1 MKIESSNVTMVSEHL
16 SSVEIQEEQGRVR
29 LTDTS
34 EQISSIQAQE
44 VKRGESSTGT
54 SEQSQSKKDITLSSI
69 IIEQVNFS
77 SFTKDEAILLRD
89 ISSSLIDHINHFRST
104 KYESS
109 ESELKYSKTTVRNQ
123 LIGQVFD
130 SKNSESMNLSMM
142 NRVTRRTE
150 GERLSYNVDGIV
162 KTKDGQEIDINIAL
176 NLSRDFI
183 RNYDKG
189 IIFSDPLVINYNAST
204 AQLSNTKFAFDI
216 DTDGLPDQIS
226 MLRSG
231 SGYLSLDYNGDGK
244 INNGS
249 ELFGTKSGD
258 GFADLAMYDDDKNN
272 WIDEN
277 DAIFN
282 KLRIWVKDPNG
293 EDKLLGLGEVG
304 VGAIYLV
311 NSNTEFTLT
320 NETGV
325 AGQLKQSS
333 IFIKENGDVGI
344 IQNIDHALKEKKQ
357 A

>member
-16 SSVEIQEEQGRVR
+16 SSVQIQEEQRAKN
-29 LTDTS
+29 S
-34 EQISSIQAQE
+34 ANISNQNQNKE
-44 VKRGESSTGT
+44 
-54 SEQSQSKKDITLSSI
+54 DITLSSI
-69 IIEQVNFS
+69 IKEQVDFS

-89 ISSSLIDHINHFRST
+89 ISGSLIDHISRFRSSE
-104 KYESS
+104 YESS
-109 ESELKYSKTTVRNQ
+109 ESEFNYSKTTARNQ
-123 LIGQVFD
+123 SLGQIFD
-130 SKNSESMNLSMM
+130 SKNSGSMNLPIIGQ
-142 NRVTRRTE
+142 VLKKEE

-176 NLSRDFI
+176 KLSRDFI
-183 RNYDKG
+183 RNYDKNLV
-189 IIFSDPLVINYNAST
+189 FSDPLVINYNAQT
-204 AQLSNTKFAFDI
+204 AQLSDTKFAFDI

-231 SGYLSLDYNGDGK
+231 SGYLSLDRNGDGK
-244 INNGS
+244 INNGN

-258 GFADLAMYDDDKNN
+258 GFADLASHDNDKNN

-282 KLRIWVKDPNG
+282 KLRIWIKDSNN

-304 VGAIYLV
+304 IGAIYLV
-311 NSNTEFTLT
+311 NNDTKFTLT
-320 NETGV
+320 NETGI

-344 IQNIDHALKEKKQ
+344 IQNIDYALKEEKK